1 MDAPMMTPSYPVPPS
16 RSDRFLPD
24 EAVETSSVVS
34 PPPTYSTRRKRSTAS
49 SEYSGNRIEGNR
61 KLRKVSRACDFCKS
75 RKAKCSGDLPCV
87 KCVAKGRAC
96 SFDAKYTRGRP
107 PTPPQ
112 SDAQSRPSYDYG
124 APSQEGELRFGGISD
139 SVQPRTEPRDDLDL
153 SRRYPGS
160 FESTVPSRASPEL
173 GMAEIQGQVFDPT
186 SGLSFLHRAWK
197 RLSAQNNNQA
207 PDVGKSSAEN
217 QSLYMAGDKPLPD
230 IDSDV
235 PIPLPS
241 PSDGRNLLGLYFD
254 VCVATYRIFHR
265 PTLEAWLGTIEKNVE
280 EKRPIWH
287 DIGRAKAAIVLVALA
302 VATLHQEKSKGFLSA
317 DDEARAL
324 RASDELFAISTRLAD
339 EETGYPKLESA
350 QARLVHVLY
359 LLTTSRFNRSWY
371 VFGNALQLISALGLH
386 RRANKRRRVSRPDY
400 IHTQCRIRTFW
411 TAYVLDNY
419 LGVIFGRPRHFH
431 DDDIDQEFPDRV
443 NDADMT
449 VLGPRDENPEDCQVD
464 ALIFHARI
472 AEIFGSISREVYALR
487 DITNQERVA
496 AAHKLNQRIHDWHAS
511 LPLHLGSI
519 RLSMLITSYRRQAT
533 VLKLAHSHAIMHA
546 NRLFLLDTSTAT
558 YETQVTE
565 CMGAAKVVL
574 ETVDYMAQD
583 GPIFH
588 AFWWTHYVTF
598 CALVVTYV
606 WEMQQQRAGRQ
617 IGIQNRAK
625 LIELAEKCQTHLARA
640 TASNSPSRRY
650 AVILEE
656 FRTAAKNP
664 STRLGI
670 TTIDPELNGS
680 APGLGQSN
688 GLDNSVT
695 VEANGSISGSIGQ
708 VYNDADSTFVYDP
721 RLLDE
726 WQTADWLDLDA
737 SGWRVLHGEM

>member
-1 MDAPMMTPSYPVPPS
+1 MDAPMMAQSYPAPPS
-16 RSDRFLPD
+16 RSDRFVPD
-24 EAVETSSVVS
+24 ESVEPGLVMS
-34 PPPTYSTRRKRSTAS
+34 PSGAYSTGRKRSTAS
-49 SEYSGNRIEGNR
+49 SEHSVYRSKAGR

-75 RKAKCSGDLPCV
+75 RKAKCSGDLPCA

-112 SDAQSRPSYDYG
+112 SDAHSQLSYDHG
-124 APSQEGELRFGGISD
+124 GPSQEEELGFGTISVNTQQRAD
-139 SVQPRTEPRDDLDL
+139 PRDMN
-153 SRRYPGS
+153 
-160 FESTVPSRASPEL
+160 ESAVPSRASPEL

-186 SGLSFLHRAWK
+186 SGLTFLHRAWK
-197 RLSAQNNNQA
+197 RLSAQNSNQP
-207 PDVGKSSAEN
+207 PDVAKPSAEN

-230 IDSDV
+230 IGGDV

-241 PSDGRNLLGLYFD
+241 PSDGRNLLALYFD
-254 VCVATYRIFHR
+254 VCVATYRLFHR
-265 PTLEAWLGTIEKNVE
+265 PTLEAWLGVIEKNVE
-280 EKRPIWH
+280 ENRPIWH
-287 DIGRAKAAIVLVALA
+287 EVGRAKASIVLVALA

-317 DDEARAL
+317 DGEAQAV
-324 RASDELFAISTRLAD
+324 RASDVLFAVSTRLAD

-350 QARLVHVLY
+350 QARIVHTLY

-386 RRANKRRRVSRPDY
+386 RRANKRRQVSRTDY
-400 IHTQCRIRTFW
+400 IHAQCSIRTFW

-419 LGVIFGRPRHFH
+419 LGVVFGRPRHFH

-443 NDADMT
+443 NDEDMT
-449 VLGPRDENPEDCQVD
+449 ALGPGVENPDDCHVD

-472 AEIFGSISREVYALR
+472 AEIIGSVSREVYTLR

-519 RLSMLITSYRRQAT
+519 RPSMLITSYRRQAT

-546 NRLFLLDTSTAT
+546 NRLFLLGTSTVT
-558 YETQVTE
+558 YEAQITE
-565 CMGAAKVVL
+565 CMGAAQAVL
-574 ETVDYMAQD
+574 ETVDYMAQE

-588 AFWWTHYVTF
+588 AFWWTHYVAF
-598 CALVVTYV
+598 CALIVTHV
-606 WEMQQQRAGRQ
+606 WEIQQRRAGRQ
-617 IGIQNRAK
+617 IGRQNRAK
-625 LIELAEKCQTHLARA
+625 LTELAERCQSHLARA

-656 FRTAAKNP
+656 FRTAAKVP
-664 STRLGI
+664 STRLPA
-670 TTIDPELNGS
+670 TVIDPELEGL
-680 APGLGQSN
+680 PQTLGQPGPEN
-688 GLDNSVT
+688 QMTID
-695 VEANGSISGSIGQ
+695 AGSTLPEDIVQ
-708 VYNDADSTFVYDP
+708 VYQDTDSTLVYDP

-726 WQTADWLDLDA
+726 WQTADWLDLDSSA
-737 SGWRVLHGEM
+737 FWPQVEIDETMIWSAIA